1 MEAKNSRLF
10 PYLVG
15 LSAFLVA
22 GSAAFYSVFG
32 LSKLFSGAALAVV
45 IMAGSLEFAKLVT
58 ASFLYRYWDEINR
71 WMKTYLIVGVVTLVI
86 ITSAGIFGFL
96 SNAYQGATVVFEK
109 ESTKLLYKQ
118 DRLDQMVEDKQF
130 LKEELEAAVAE
141 LPDNYRTA
149 KRKLREEYQPKI
161 NEINTDMM
169 ELKGEI
175 GDLKTALVE
184 TGVDV
189 GPAIYLARVFDTD
202 VDSVVKYFIFMLIA
216 VFDPLA
222 VVLVISY
229 NLTLQVR
236 MRDEEQISGQSTPPE
251 RKKKPTPKRLGLY
264 KEGKS
269 MLEKVVKETF
279 SPDAEKKSNK
289 VIKDFVKKQP
299 NDDDRFESGSEVI
312 EEEPG
317 GGVFVPET
325 QQDIDTDISLKGA
338 VLNPKQERQ
347 VRKNQKK

>member
-1 MEAKNSRLF
+1 METKDSRLF

-15 LSAFLVA
+15 LAAFLVA

-32 LSKLFSGAALAVV
+32 LSKLFSGAAIAVV

-58 ASFLYRYWDEINR
+58 ASFLYRYWDDINR
-71 WMKTYLIVGVVTLVI
+71 WMKTYLIMGVITLVV

-96 SNAYQGATVVFEK
+96 SNAYQGATASFEK
-109 ESTKLLYKQ
+109 ESTALLYKQ
-118 DRLDQMVEDKQF
+118 DRLDQLIEDKKF
-130 LKEELEAAVAE
+130 LKEELDAAVSE

-149 KRKLREEYQPKI
+149 KRKLREDYQPKI
-161 NEINTDMM
+161 NDINTTMM
-169 ELKGEI
+169 ELKQEI
-175 GDLKTALVE
+175 GDLKIALVE

-189 GPAIYLARVFDTD
+189 GPAIFLARVFDTD
-202 VDSVVKYFIFMLIA
+202 VDSVVKYFIFMLII

-236 MRDEEQISGQSTPPE
+236 MRDEGESENIVRNGKTEKP
-251 RKKKPTPKRLGLY
+251 KKPKRLGMY

-269 MLEKVVKETF
+269 WVEKIVKETF

-289 VIKDFVKKQP
+289 VIKDFVKNAPQE
-299 NDDDRFESGSEVI
+299 DDRFESGSEVI
-312 EEEPG
+312 DEEPG
-317 GGVFVPET
+317 GGIFEPE
-325 QQDIDTDISLKGA
+325 DKKPKGSDTPFGRGA
-338 VLNPKQERQ
+338 VIH
-347 VRKNQKK
+347 KK